1 MKQFNTYERLTP
13 DTVNG
18 ESLKIITIYSSRDKA
33 EIDSLEALYEKAY
46 GIGISREVIGELV
59 RFPVKEIRANAINAV
74 KTLVSKRVKDVWI
87 SDGKGG
93 QSQQVITYEDI
104 MNILQEVQNE
114 KVSIDY

>member
-1 MKQFNTYERLTP
+1 MKQFNSYERLTP

-18 ESLKIITIYSSRDKA
+18 ESLKVMTIYSSRDKA

-46 GIGISREVIGELV
+46 GIGTSREVIGELA
-59 RFPVKEIRANAINAV
+59 RFPDKEIRANVINAV
-74 KTLVSKRVKDVWI
+74 KTLASKRVKDVWI

>member
-18 ESLKIITIYSSRDKA
+18 ESLKVITIYSSQDKA

-46 GIGISREVIGELV
+46 GIGTSREVIGELV
-59 RFPVKEIRANAINAV
+59 RFPVKEIRANVINAV
-74 KTLVSKRVKDVWI
+74 KTLASKIAKDVWI

>member
-18 ESLKIITIYSSRDKA
+18 ESLKVMTIYSSRDKA
-33 EIDSLEALYEKAY
+33 EIDSLEALYEKTY
-46 GIGISREVIGELV
+46 GIGTSREVIGELV
-59 RFPVKEIRANAINAV
+59 RFPDKEIRKKAIDRI
-74 KTLVSKRVKDVWI
+74 KYLLTKRVKDVWL

-93 QSQQVITYEDI
+93 QSQQVITYEDMI
-104 MNILQEVQNE
+104 NILQEVQDE